1 MEYSVCMSS
10 TREES
15 CTSQVK
21 YERQYYCDMSAD
33 EEDLI
38 IRLHNLLGDRWS
50 LIAGRIPG
58 RTAEEV
64 ERYWKVKTEAAYN
77 RHGRS
82 CGKNNKKKEIV
93 KPVCSRLQPS
103 IESTPSWLR
112 VKTGFVNYHLLAK
125 H

>member
-1 MEYSVCMSS
+1 MDYSVCMSS
-10 TREES
+10 TGEEKNS
-15 CTSQVK
+15 TSQVI
-21 YERQYYCDMSAD
+21 QVQQCYCCMTAD

-38 IRLHNLLGDRWS
+38 RRLHNLLGDRWS

-64 ERYWKVKTEAAYN
+64 EKYWKLKTESQ
-77 RHGRS
+77 HMCS
-82 CGKNNKKKEIV
+82 SHKKEIL

-103 IESTPSWLR
+103 IESTPSWFR
-112 VKTGFVNYHLLAK
+112 IKSGFVKYHLLAK